1 MVEIVKKKFIDI
13 PYNIVLNVLIVSK
26 NNEDDYIY
34 IKYIIYIICIINI
47 LFIII
52 FFSRIIYLKH
62 NFKNTKKNL
71 KKPLK
76 IMKKEKNI
84 NILK

>member
-13 PYNIVLNVLIVSK
+13 PYNIVLNDLIVSK

-34 IKYIIYIICIINI
+34 IKYIIYIICIIII

-52 FFSRIIYLKH
+52 FFSRRVYLNQKEI
-62 NFKNTKKNL
+62 KN
-71 KKPLK
+71 K
-76 IMKKEKNI
+76 IKTKEKRNGYKKV